1 MNGFS
6 RFIVPNGIPEVNK
19 TFLKRLWVNEDR
31 ISEIEKKT
39 WKQSNCEEWKKG
51 WKFRFTSSNFGLIIA
66 RKRHLENFVESLL
79 HPMPFTSQYANH
91 GIQYKTDALEQY
103 QRYMFSIHCPVQ
115 VLKSGLVMSLD
126 APYLG
131 ASPDGVI
138 NIGCSSPFG
147 LLEVKCPETKLLV
160 TPIDAY
166 SDSSFFLENVNG
178 KAKLKHSHT
187 ILKCRDW

>member
-1 MNGFS
+1 
-6 RFIVPNGIPEVNK
+6 
-19 TFLKRLWVNEDR
+19 
-31 ISEIEKKT
+31 
-39 WKQSNCEEWKKG
+39 
-51 WKFRFTSSNFGLIIA
+51 
-66 RKRHLENFVESLL
+66 
-79 HPMPFTSQYANH
+79 MPFTSQYANH

-147 LLEVKCPETKLLV
+147 LLEIKCPETKLLV
-160 TPIDAY
+160 TPIDAC
-166 SDSSFFLENVNG
+166 SDSSFFSRE
-178 KAKLKHSHT
+178 
-187 ILKCRDW
+187 CQW